1 MFVVAGCSSI
11 ADDDRQVMT
20 VKTPPS
26 GPQCTLQN
34 KEGEFVVGS
43 SPETLKIETA
53 CEEVTIICKKDG
65 YKDTSSSVH
74 NSDRG
79 IVWDNVIL
87 GGVIGYAVDSSS
99 GAACHYP
106 SSAKL
111 VFEEL

>member
-1 MFVVAGCSSI
+1 MAGCSSI

-20 VKTPPS
+20 VKTLPS
-26 GPQCTLQN
+26 EAQRTLQN

-43 SPETLKIETA
+43 SPETLTIETA

-65 YKDTSSSVH
+65 YKDTSSSVQ

-79 IVWDNVIL
+79 IVWGNVIL

-106 SSAKL
+106 SSATL
-111 VFEEL
+111 VFEEQQ

>member
-1 MFVVAGCSSI
+1 MAGCSTI

-20 VKTPPS
+20 VKTLPS
-26 GPQCTLQN
+26 GAQRKFQN
-34 KEGEFVVGS
+34 KKGEFVVSS

-53 CEEVTIICKKDG
+53 CVEVTIICKQDV
-65 YKDTSSSVH
+65 YKDTSSSVQ

-79 IVWDNVIL
+79 IVWGNVIL
-87 GGVIGYAVDSSS
+87 DGGIGYTVDSSS

-106 SSAKL
+106 YSAEL